1 MEEKKNIEKV
11 ERVVEVRKGDGPV
24 PVVGN
29 TTNYVNFAPAPKKKY
44 SPMVQGIR
52 STAIWVMIFSAVVL
66 AMVCIMAIWV
76 DLSDVL
82 GKAWATFFVVG
93 LAGGFIALVAP
104 LLDKTER

>member
-1 MEEKKNIEKV
+1 MEENKNIEKV
-11 ERVVEVRKGDGPV
+11 ERVVEIRKGDGVAPA
-24 PVVGN
+24 N

-93 LAGGFIALVAP
+93 LAGGFIALIAP